1 MSLRSVVAVC
11 LLTVAC
17 GKSGPPLPPLLKL
30 PAAPAN
36 IVAERRGTAV
46 DVEFTVPVA
55 NTDGTRP
62 ANVERVDVY
71 AITGPETMTDDQIV
85 KHGLKVATVSVKA
98 PRDPDQAAEPDDPDA
113 IVDHANRSHGAY
125 LAHEYLNEYWNALY
139 HADVARDLSAAKLE
153 FVGSAGFLRNVPDF
167 RGSRSLAGPLWS
179 GLPSPSGLS
188 VWASGRTTCSPSA

>member
-1 MSLRSVVAVC
+1 PVHSVKSLRLVVAVS

-17 GKSGPPLPPLLKL
+17 GKSGPPLPPLVKL

-46 DVEFTVPVA
+46 DVEFTLPVA

-71 AITGPETMTDDQIV
+71 AITGPQTITDEQSL
-85 KHGLKVATVSVKA
+85 KHGVKVATVSVKA

-113 IVDHANRSHGAY
+113 IIEPPQGTGLDQGTV
-125 LAHEYLNEYWNALY
+125 AHVAEELTGDAL
-139 HADVARDLSAAKLE
+139 
-153 FVGSAGFLRNVPDF
+153 VPFD
-167 RGSRSLAGPLWS
+167 
-179 GLPSPSGLS
+179 PS
-188 VWASGRTTCSPSA
+188 TDK